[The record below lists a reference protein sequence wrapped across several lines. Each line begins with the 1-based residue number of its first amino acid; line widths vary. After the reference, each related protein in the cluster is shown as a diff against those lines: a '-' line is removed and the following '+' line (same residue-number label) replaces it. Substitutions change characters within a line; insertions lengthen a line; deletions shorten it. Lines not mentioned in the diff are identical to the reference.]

1 MIEVDIFRRCDLME
15 IFKIVGLGI
24 TATLLAV
31 IVRQYKPEYAIHISI
46 AAGVVIFLLMI
57 SKLASILDVIYEL
70 ANKLDMEVVYL
81 KSVFKIIGIAYISEF
96 GSQVCRDC
104 GESSIASKIEFAGK
118 ILIMV
123 LALPI
128 LLSVLN
134 LIIKLM
140 P

>member
-1 MIEVDIFRRCDLME
+1 ME
-15 IFKIVGLGI
+15 IFKIVVFAIIGAILAI
-24 TATLLAV
+24 TV
-31 IVRQYKPEYAIHISI
+31 KQDRPEYAIQISI
-46 AAGVVIFLLMI
+46 ATAAVIFMLMA
-57 SKLASILDVIYEL
+57 SKLVSILDVIHEL
-70 ANKLDMEVVYL
+70 IDKLDMEVVYL
-81 KSVFKIIGIAYISEF
+81 NSIFKIIGIAFISEF
-96 GSQVCRDC
+96 GAAVCRDG

-118 ILIMV
+118 IIIMA